1 MRNTLKRGQKS
12 MTKTKT
18 EQFGRPDIN
27 QVMQAFTD
35 YIGLEP
41 TPKAGQRRYCKFII
55 DRLGDKTD
63 DVVRYA
69 ISIQDDQYAPRISS
83 PKDVYYKLDK
93 IMSYAKLN
101 NGKGRVLS
109 L

>member
-1 MRNTLKRGQKS
+1 
-12 MTKTKT
+12 MTTAKTK
-18 EQFGRPDIN
+18 QYGRPDISR
-27 QVMQAFTD
+27 VMQAFTD

-41 TPKAGQRRYCKFII
+41 TPKAGQRRYCKLVI

-101 NGKGRVLS
+101 NGKDRVLS